1 MSGDQT
7 PRLRERDQPWMM
19 RTYAGHSTAK
29 ASNQLYRGNLAKGQT
44 GLSVAFDLPTQTGYD
59 PDDELARGEVGKV
72 GVPISHRG
80 DMATLMD
87 GIPLGEMNTSMTIN
101 ATAAWLLALY
111 IVAAEEQGVAQ
122 ERLQGTTQN
131 DIIKEFLARGTYAFP
146 PAPSMRLTADMI
158 AYTVEHVPKWNP
170 INICSYHL
178 QEAGATPVQEIAYA
192 ISNAVAVLDAARERI
207 DASIEGPDEEL
218 MGQVFGRISFFVN
231 AGVRFV
237 EEHAKLRAMSILW
250 EELGRERYGVTDPKH
265 LRFRYGVQ
273 VNSLGL
279 TEAQPE
285 NNVQRIVLETLAV
298 TLGRDARARA
308 IQLPAWN
315 EALGLPRPW
324 DQQWSLRIQQ
334 VMAYETDLLEYPDI
348 FEGSHVMDGLVA
360 ELLEGARAEI
370 AVVAEHGGA
379 VEAVPYM
386 KGALVDSHRRRIHRI
401 ESGEQIVVG
410 QNRFAETEESPLT
423 ADGLGPTHPSIL
435 VVDPAVEAEQI
446 EAVRR
451 WRSERDQ
458 TAVDAALSDLARVAG
473 QESSQENL
481 MIPTIAAARAGATTG
496 EWSRTLREVF
506 GSYRA
511 PTGVGEAS
519 GHETPDGDLKELRQE
534 VARLQEQLGRRP
546 KILVGKP
553 GLDGH
558 SNGAEQIA
566 VRARDS
572 GMDVVYEGI
581 RLTPA
586 QIAASALQEG
596 VHVIGLSILS
606 GSHRELIPAVIEAL
620 REAGVQAPVVVG
632 GIIPDQDVAPLKRAG
647 VACVYTPKDFDLT
660 RIMRDIVELV
670 GSGAGADSG
679 TSSGNGTA
687 VGSGNG
693 SAPSGSALKA

>member
-1 MSGDQT
+1 MSDEHSA
-7 PRLRERDQPWMM
+7 RLPERDRPWMM

-29 ASNQLYRGNLAKGQT
+29 ASNELYRRNLEKGQT

-80 DMATLMD
+80 DMAALMD

-111 IVAAEEQGVAQ
+111 IVAAEEQGVGQ
-122 ERLQGTTQN
+122 EQLQGTTQN

-146 PAPSMRLTADMI
+146 PGPSMRLIADMI

-192 ISNAVAVLDAARERI
+192 MSNAIAVLDAARERVERAPGGHGG
-207 DASIEGPDEEL
+207 DL
-218 MGQVFGRISFFVN
+218 MEQVFGRISFFVN

-250 EELGRERYGVTDPKH
+250 EELGRERYGVRDPRH

-285 NNVQRIVLETLAV
+285 NNVQRIVLEALAV

-334 VMAYETDLLEYPDI
+334 VLAYETDILEYPDI
-348 FEGSHVMDGLVA
+348 FEGSKVMEALVA
-360 ELLEGARAEI
+360 ELLEGARAEM
-370 AVVAEHGGA
+370 AVVSEHGGA

-386 KGALVDSHRRRIHRI
+386 KAALVDSHRERLRRI
-401 ESGEQIVVG
+401 ESGEQVVVG
-410 QNRFAETEESPLT
+410 QNRFTETEESPLT
-423 ADGLGPTHPSIL
+423 ADAEGGIL
-435 VVDPAVEAEQI
+435 VVDPALEAEQI
-446 EAVRR
+446 EALRR

-458 TAVDAALSDLARVAG
+458 AAVDEALATLAAVARD
-473 QESSQENL
+473 ESVGENL
-481 MIPTIAAARAGATTG
+481 MGPTIAAARAGATTG
-496 EWSRTLREVF
+496 EWASTLREVF

-511 PTGVGEAS
+511 PTGVGEAAAATAN
-519 GHETPDGDLKELRQE
+519 GELTELREE
-534 VARLQEQLGRRP
+534 VERLQEKLGRRP

-606 GSHRELIPAVIEAL
+606 GSHRELIPAVIDAL
-620 REAGVQAPVVVG
+620 HDAGVNAPVVVG
-632 GIIPDQDVAPLKRAG
+632 GIIPEQDVAALRKAG
-647 VACVYTPKDFDLT
+647 VAAVYTPKDFDIT
-660 RIMRDIVELV
+660 RIMRDIVALV
-670 GSGAGADSG
+670 GAGAERPTVAAGGVS
-679 TSSGNGTA
+679 A
-687 VGSGNG
+687 NG
-693 SAPSGSALKA
+693 SA